1 MRPITGA
8 DITDFYASGD
18 DLLILTADGE
28 FAHIDGDG
36 AAYDFVTAANGE
48 TVQILLERRTIT
60 DGEWFPDAL
69 DDDGNLDGDAANG
82 MADIINQDGIL
93 PGRAMRAVAAG
104 KAWEKSEQATND
116 LAAARAA
123 AVAEVAAYAGSQ
135 SAAAR
140 LLGLDQSTV
149 NKLVKKA
156 NRSKSFTLISAAPGD
171 TVPGYEL
178 ADPSCPEVP
187 GLLEHPGVLAFLDLH
202 GYGPDAPDE
211 LMYLI
216 TDVNQIPAGFPT
228 MTVRI

>member
-18 DLLILTADGE
+18 DLLVLTADGE

-48 TVQILLERRTIT
+48 SVQILLERRTIT

-69 DDDGNLDGDAANG
+69 DDDGNLIPAFAEEMAA
-82 MADIINQDGIL
+82 IINNDGIL

-104 KAWEKSEQATND
+104 KAWEKSEQATNA

-156 NRSKSFTLISAAPGD
+156 NRATVGARA
-171 TVPGYEL
+171 TVPADSIPEDWASTGEVVEVNTETVVVEL
-178 ADPSCPEVP
+178 DGGHRQELPTDEV
-187 GLLEHPGVLAFLDLH
+187 
-202 GYGPDAPDE
+202 
-211 LMYLI
+211 
-216 TDVNQIPAGFPT
+216 TPA
-228 MTVRI
+228 